1 MGSPQAAVSDEGSP
15 QSQNLG
21 PQIKRAFG
29 WSFLNNVLGRVGL
42 FVSGVVLAHLLT
54 PHDYGVFAVALVVL
68 QVLMSLNDMGL
79 SAAIIRWEGDLRVVA
94 RTATTLIVAASVAL
108 FAVMFVAAP
117 AAARALNVP
126 DGVGV
131 LRLLAVGLIID
142 GCFSVSATFLTRE
155 FRQGARLSADMVN
168 LVVSTSVTIALAANG
183 YGAWSLAWGR
193 IAGNT
198 VSGLII
204 LALSPLRVWPGFDRA
219 HARKLLSFGI
229 PLVGSNLLGIAMLN
243 VDYVVVGRVLGP
255 VALGL
260 YLMAFN
266 LSSWPVNVFSF
277 AVRRVSLAGF
287 SRLQNDHA
295 RMESAFARS
304 GALLMAAT
312 IPVCALLAT
321 LGLPLIRFVYG
332 DKWQAAAGALHFLA
346 ILGIARV
353 ALELAYDLLVALG
366 KSRAVLAL
374 QGAWVA
380 ALIPAL
386 TVGAHIDGIRGVGV
400 AHVFVALGLI
410 APAFAVA
417 LRRNGFGPAS
427 YLPSLTRPVL
437 GGLVITG
444 VGVAAQL
451 ALRGDIVELL
461 VGGSAA
467 GIAYLAIVYP
477 MRHLL
482 RSVLS
487 KPADAALPSQQPVA
501 Q

>member
-1 MGSPQAAVSDEGSP
+1 MAASHAALSDDERST
-15 QSQNLG
+15 SENLG

-79 SAAIIRWEGDLRVVA
+79 SAAIIRWQGDLRVVA
-94 RTATTLIVAASVAL
+94 RTATTLILGASVVL
-108 FAVMFVAAP
+108 FAAMFAAAP
-117 AAARALNVP
+117 LAARALNVP

-131 LRLLAVGLIID
+131 LRLLAVGIVID
-142 GCFSVSATFLTRE
+142 GCFSVPATFLTRE
-155 FRQGARLSADMVN
+155 FKQGARLTADMVN
-168 LVVSTSVTIALAANG
+168 LVVSTTITIVLATKG

-198 VSGLII
+198 VSGLAI
-204 LALSPLRVWPGFDRA
+204 LVLSPLRVWPGFDRT
-219 HARKLLSFGI
+219 HARRLLAFGI

-287 SRLQNDHA
+287 SRLQDDHG
-295 RMESAFARS
+295 RMASAFARA

-312 IPVCALLAT
+312 IPVCVLLAT

-332 DKWQAAAGALHFLA
+332 EKWEAAASALHFLA

-374 QGAWVA
+374 QAAWVG

-386 TVGAHIDGIRGVGV
+386 TIGAHFGGIRGVGI
-400 AHVFVALGLI
+400 AHVLVALGLI

-427 YLPSLTRPVL
+427 YLPSLTRPMV
-437 GGLVITG
+437 GGLVIAAIG
-444 VGVAAQL
+444 IAAQL
-451 ALRGDIVELL
+451 LLHGDVVELI
-461 VGGSAA
+461 VGGTAA
-467 GIAYLAIVYP
+467 GIAYLAVVYP
-477 MRHLL
+477 MRHMLK
-482 RSVLS
+482 SVLA
-487 KPADAALPSQQPVA
+487 KPAAAQVAQQPVES
-501 Q
+501 